1 MHSTLNP
8 KPTDPDDVLVVA
20 PDIVLVAHADKSD
33 PAHDAISRPWD
44 PQTRIGSDFSAGP
57 SVPPVDTTFRAAAI
71 DNVQNNVQVPAD
83 RPSIGA
89 RAIRAFI
96 GFLLALC
103 IGVAGIAWQSYGD
116 AAKQMIARWAPQLVL
131 TSSPPLENPGLP
143 EQPNPPAVQASAA
156 KAAPPQPAPLARTA
170 PEGVAPANAALS
182 PEAAQLLQS
191 LGQEIEQLKASIA
204 LLKASQEQMSRD
216 IAKVSEVRASEVK
229 AFEQNLRPR
238 ISAISAPPRR
248 PAVALAHRPMP
259 PPYPPSQAAAVP
271 PPLPQAA
278 APYVPQQPAP
288 PPQAAAQPQDEPV
301 PRPPMPVR

>member
-8 KPTDPDDVLVVA
+8 KQTDPDDLLVVA

-44 PQTRIGSDFSAGP
+44 PQTHTGSDFSAGP

-71 DNVQNNVQVPAD
+71 NTVQNNVRVPGD

-89 RAIRAFI
+89 RAVRAFI

-116 AAKQMIARWAPQLVL
+116 TAKQMIARWAPQLML
-131 TSSPPLENPGLP
+131 TSSPPLEKPGLP

-156 KAAPPQPAPLARTA
+156 KAAPPQPAALAQTA
-170 PEGVAPANAALS
+170 SEGVAPTAAALS
-182 PEAAQLLQS
+182 PAAAQLLQS
-191 LGQEIEQLKASIA
+191 VGQEIEQLKASIA
-204 LLKASQEQMSRD
+204 QLKATQEQMSRD
-216 IAKVSEVRASEVK
+216 IAKVSEVKASEVR
-229 AFEQNLRPR
+229 ASEQNLRPR
-238 ISAISAPPRR
+238 ISAISPPPRR
-248 PAVALAHRPMP
+248 PAVAPAHRPMP

-271 PPLPQAA
+271 PPLPQAV
-278 APYVPQQPAP
+278 APYVPQQPEP
-288 PPQAAAQPQDEPV
+288 LPQVTAQPQDEPV